1 MLPMAIQDLVC
12 GQGTREAMHL
22 ARLVLRR
29 AAAVAQ
35 SAATWVL
42 RRATERRELRALD
55 GRMLRDARIGP
66 CEAHALLRQP
76 LWHA

>member
-1 MLPMAIQDLVC
+1 MLQMAIQDLVF
-12 GQGTREAMHL
+12 GQGACEAMHL
-22 ARLVLRR
+22 ARLVLRQ

-35 SAATWVL
+35 GAATRVS
-42 RRATERRELRALD
+42 RRVTERRELRALD
-55 GRMLRDARIGP
+55 GRMRRDARIGP